1 MKRNRVAAFTALA
14 LACVAIIPTGIQA
27 QTQPSSSISI
37 VEAGKAIDGTQPR
50 YNVEVFGAD
59 LGEVLGALLRKSGSE
74 FSIDQDV
81 SGPITL
87 LVRDATLSQ
96 VLDRVRALARP
107 PIEIRQG
114 KVVRVSVAALPVG
127 QASQG
132 RGQSAISLQN
142 MNSQQARNMMN
153 QMGSQN
159 AGISPLAAFP
169 QQVTLDINESRPA
182 RLSDALKLIERQ
194 TSVPIRL
201 DPRVPR
207 DIGFCAQFTQ
217 TPLSLVLDAISR
229 TGAFKWQLQP
239 DGSVLVGPS
248 DWLRVQG
255 GAVMAGYPTRSCP
268 QCGRAALP
276 GWTYCPF
283 DGRPLSRAVTPTRRP

>member
-1 MKRNRVAAFTALA
+1 MRFHRPRIFTTLAF
-14 LACVAIIPTGIQA
+14 ACVAIIAAGVHA

-37 VEAGKAIDGTQPR
+37 VEAGKALDGTQPR

-96 VLDRVRALARP
+96 VLDRVKALARP
-107 PIEIRQG
+107 PIDIKQG
-114 KVVRVSVAALPVG
+114 KVIRVSLMAPPTG
-127 QASQG
+127 QM
-132 RGQSAISLQN
+132 GQQRQAGFALQN
-142 MNSQQARNMMN
+142 MNSQQARNMLN
-153 QMGSQN
+153 QVAGQN

-169 QQVTLDINESRPA
+169 QQVTLDIAEARPA
-182 RLSDALKLIERQ
+182 RLADALKQIERQ

-229 TGAFKWQLQP
+229 TGAFKWQLMP
-239 DGSVLVGPS
+239 DGSVMVGPS

-255 GAVMAGYPTRSCP
+255 GTLMAGYPTRPCP

-276 GWTYCPF
+276 GWTYCPY
-283 DGRPLSRAVTPTRRP
+283 DGRPLARTASPSRRP